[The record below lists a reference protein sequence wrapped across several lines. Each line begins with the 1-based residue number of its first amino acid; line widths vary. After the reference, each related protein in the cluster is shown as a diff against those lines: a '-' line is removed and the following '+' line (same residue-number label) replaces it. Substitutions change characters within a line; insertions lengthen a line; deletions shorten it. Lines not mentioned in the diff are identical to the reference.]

1 MLRAR
6 ERAQFPLSAIAGEES
21 ACAAATGD
29 EAPHYAGHRM
39 RLRERFLD
47 AGAGALA
54 DYELSFCFA
63 PSHAAIASRWR
74 KACSPSSAPS
84 PRSSPPRASGCGK
97 SAG

>member
-39 RLRERFLD
+39 RLRERFLE
-47 AGAGALA
+47 AGATALA
-54 DYELSFCFA
+54 DYQLSQRHTSPHSA
-63 PSHAAIASRWR
+63 TPAAN
-74 KACSPSSAPS
+74 
-84 PRSSPPRASGCGK
+84 
-97 SAG
+97 